1 MFLHFHDVVS
11 VGREQLAL
19 QPLALAVVSI
29 RAFCTFIPT
38 RVYGTIVLCLV
49 FSKKFNIMS
58 TLFVHQAPAL
68 PQKID
73 SREGLF

>member
-1 MFLHFHDVVS
+1 LHDAVS

-19 QPLALAVVSI
+19 QPLTLAVVSV
-29 RAFCTFIPT
+29 RAFCAFIPT
-38 RVYGTIVLCLV
+38 RVYGTIALCLV

-58 TLFVHQAPAL
+58 TLFVHQTPAL

>member
-1 MFLHFHDVVS
+1 LHDAVS

-19 QPLALAVVSI
+19 QPLALAVVNV
-29 RAFCTFIPT
+29 RAFYAFIPT

-58 TLFVHQAPAL
+58 TLFVHQAPTL